1 MTEKELSKIYPSS
14 LIDAQ
19 HALNTLI
26 FNSDYN
32 IAAIPTDSDSLP
44 PLRFTQD
51 LRLDT
56 LHQHFF
62 APILHLTNRGG
73 KCWRSFLGLVCIAA
87 LGVDPEPFKPF
98 LAAIEVIHAGELVID
113 DIEDESPMRRGVP
126 SVHTLWGIPTAI
138 NAGTASYFS
147 FDTAMRSMS
156 ESLPPHTT
164 VLLYQTFFETM
175 RAGHVGQCLDIAG
188 QQQSDLDDIL
198 AGRIHPSIL
207 EKRIISAH
215 RLKTAMVAA
224 NIAKMSATIAEASP
238 SQTRALSI
246 HFERVGIAFQIMDD
260 VRDIRGSSNGGSY
273 IINDQ
278 NMTNNKPVLKRR
290 GDDIRC
296 GKFNIPIAKAGSMMP
311 LNEAQWLWETVMR
324 KTGNDDVT
332 TQQVI
337 DKLEAYGIVD
347 ICVEEAQKMVNDS
360 WANLEGHLKDSP
372 AKILLRAL
380 GWYLVKL

>member
-1 MTEKELSKIYPSS
+1 MEVSKIYPAH

-19 HALNTLI
+19 HALDTLV
-26 FNSDYN
+26 FHSDYN
-32 IAAIPTDSDSLP
+32 IASIPTDSDYLS

-51 LRLDT
+51 IRLDT
-56 LHQHFF
+56 LHQNLF
-62 APILHLTNRGG
+62 APILHLTSRGG
-73 KCWRSFLGLVCIAA
+73 KCWRSFLGLACITVF
-87 LGVDPEPFKPF
+87 GVDPEPFKPF
-98 LAAIEVIHAGELVID
+98 LAATELIHAGELIID

-138 NAGTASYFS
+138 NAGTASYFA
-147 FDTAMRSMS
+147 FDTAMRAMS
-156 ESLPPHTT
+156 ESLRPQTT
-164 VLLYQTFFETM
+164 IVLYQLFFETM

-198 AGRIHPSIL
+198 AGRVDPSIL
-207 EKRIISAH
+207 EKRIISSH

-224 NIAKMSATIAEASP
+224 NIAKMSAAIAEASP

-260 VRDIRGSSNGGSY
+260 VCDIRGSSYGGAD
-273 IINDQ
+273 ILDDKKA
-278 NMTNNKPVLKRR
+278 TDNKPVLKRR

-324 KTGNDDVT
+324 KTGDDDVT

-347 ICVEEAQKMVNDS
+347 ACVEEARNMVNDS
-360 WANLEGHLKDSP
+360 WANLEGHLRDSP
-372 AKILLRAL
+372 AKVLLRAL

>member
-1 MTEKELSKIYPSS
+1 MELSKIYPSY
-14 LIDAQ
+14 LDDAQ
-19 HALNTLI
+19 HALSTLV
-26 FNSDYN
+26 FHSDYS
-32 IAAIPTDSDSLP
+32 IDAIPTDSDYLS

-51 LRLDT
+51 IRLDT

-62 APILHLTNRGG
+62 APILHLTSNGG
-73 KCWRSFLGLVCIAA
+73 KCWRSFLGLACIAVF
-87 LGVDPEPFKPF
+87 GVDPEPFKPF
-98 LAAIEVIHAGELVID
+98 LAAIEVIHAGELIID

-138 NAGTASYFS
+138 NAGTASYFA

-156 ESLPPHTT
+156 ETLRPHTT
-164 VLLYQTFFETM
+164 ILLYQLFFETM
-175 RAGHVGQCLDIAG
+175 RSGHVGQCLDIAG

-198 AGRIHPSIL
+198 AGRVHPSIL
-207 EKRIISAH
+207 EKRIVSVH

-224 NIAKMSATIAEASP
+224 NIAKMSAAIAEASP
-238 SQTRALSI
+238 SQTRALST

-260 VRDIRGSSNGGSY
+260 VRDIRGSYGGAD
-273 IINDQ
+273 ITDDQ
-278 NMTNNKPVLKRR
+278 KATDNKPVLKRR

-324 KTGNDDVT
+324 KTGNDDIT
-332 TQQVI
+332 TQHVI
-337 DKLEAYGIVD
+337 NKLEAYGIVD
-347 ICVEEAQKMVNDS
+347 TCVKEARNMVNDS

-372 AKILLRAL
+372 AKVLLRVL

>member
-1 MTEKELSKIYPSS
+1 MYPSS
-14 LIDAQ
+14 LVDAQ
-19 HALNTLI
+19 HALSTLI

-32 IAAIPTDSDSLP
+32 IAAIPTDSDYLS

-98 LAAIEVIHAGELVID
+98 LAAIEVIHAGELIID

-138 NAGTASYFS
+138 NAGTASYFA

-156 ESLPPHTT
+156 LPPHTT
-164 VLLYQTFFETM
+164 ILLYQLFFETM

-198 AGRIHPSIL
+198 AGRVHPSIL

-224 NIAKMSATIAEASP
+224 NIAKMSAAIAEASP

-260 VRDIRGSSNGGSY
+260 VRDIRGSLYSGTD
-273 IINDQ
+273 ITVDQ
-278 NMTNNKPVLKRR
+278 NVTDSKPVLKRR

-311 LNEAQWLWETVMR
+311 LNEAQWLWETVMH
-324 KTGNDDVT
+324 KTGNDDIT

-347 ICVEEAQKMVNDS
+347 TCVEEAHKMVNDS
-360 WANLEGHLKDSP
+360 WADLEGHLRDNP